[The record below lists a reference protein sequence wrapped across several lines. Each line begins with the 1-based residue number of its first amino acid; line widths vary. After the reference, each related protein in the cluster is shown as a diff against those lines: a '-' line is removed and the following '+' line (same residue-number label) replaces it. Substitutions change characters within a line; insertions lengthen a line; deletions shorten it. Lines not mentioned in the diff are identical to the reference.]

1 MDLSLVRKRNLA
13 RLKGLGFKVAPSL
26 PLLRDSRTKLR
37 PPLEIA
43 SRLMALDAVSCW
55 VVDPAT
61 MTKSEKLKGYVARG
75 GFGKWMTKSEKAIFE
90 LPRAKANQKQID
102 TIGWRFENMWPLAWA
117 LGFAAEPVVDGESI
131 ATETVHV
138 IVLKFLPGLKFGP
151 ADLVAKA
158 TPRTVDEVV
167 VIEDLFYCAH
177 NAVRS
182 AQLGG
187 KTVPK
192 GFHPV
197 ANGGV
202 IHERRHAFSWCLSDE
217 DWDDVDLST

>member
-1 MDLSLVRKRNLA
+1 MDSLSPVRKRNLA
-13 RLKGLGFKVAPSL
+13 RLKRLGFKVAPSL
-26 PLLRDSRTKLR
+26 PLRDAGRELRS
-37 PPLEIA
+37 PLEIA

-55 VVDPAT
+55 VVEPAG
-61 MTKSEKLKGYVARG
+61 MTASEKLKGYVARG
-75 GFGKWMTKSEKAIFE
+75 GFGKWMTRSEKAIFK
-90 LPRAKANQKQID
+90 LPRAKANHQHVD

-117 LGFAAEPVVDGESI
+117 LGFGAEPAVDGEEI
-131 ATETVHV
+131 ATKTVRA
-138 IVLKFLPGLKFGP
+138 IVLKFLPGLRFGP
-151 ADLVAKA
+151 ADLAAKA
-158 TPRTVDEVV
+158 RPRSVGAVV
-167 VIEDLFYCAH
+167 AIEDLFYCAH

-202 IHERRHAFSWCLSDE
+202 IHERRHALSWCLSDE
-217 DWDDVDLST
+217 GWDDVDLST

>member
-1 MDLSLVRKRNLA
+1 MEPALVRKRNLA
-13 RLKGLGFKVAPSL
+13 RLKRLGYKVAPSL
-26 PLLRDSRTKLR
+26 PLRSAGTKLR

-55 VVDPAT
+55 VVDPAD
-61 MTKSEKLKGYVARG
+61 MTKSEKLKSYVAAG
-75 GFGKWMTKSEKAIFE
+75 GFGNWMTKSERAIFK
-90 LPRAKANQKQID
+90 LPRAKANHEHVD

-117 LGFAAEPVVDGESI
+117 LGFGAEPAVDGEEI
-131 ATETVHV
+131 ATKTVHA

-151 ADLVAKA
+151 ADLVAEA
-158 TPRTVDEVV
+158 TPRTLDEVV
-167 VIEDLFYCAH
+167 AIEDLFYCAH

-192 GFHPV
+192 GFHPL

-202 IHERRHAFSWCLSDE
+202 IHERRHALSWCLSDE